1 MHAVAS
7 VGNEADDADEDQCD
21 EHEDPTGQHHVRS
34 SMLAH
39 SRVNPADND
48 EALDD
53 AASAES
59 VAGSP
64 TVDTVRQSGE

>member
-7 VGNEADDADEDQCD
+7 VGNEADDTDEDQRD
-21 EHEDPTGQHHVRS
+21 KHEDPACQHHNRPFR
-34 SMLAH
+34 LAN